1 MNAFPISI
9 SVLLFLNSRRHLFD
23 GRRFVVCCQAGY
35 QITQQRQPLAEGGV
49 MSVPLSGSAGYGDG
63 LSVRL
68 ARLQLEQ
75 DSGKSLHDPD
85 NNRSEGRRG
94 TTDGGA
100 WSGFNFL

>member
-1 MNAFPISI
+1 M
-9 SVLLFLNSRRHLFD
+9 RC
-23 GRRFVVCCQAGY
+23 VCCQAGY

-49 MSVPLSGSAGYGDG
+49 LSVPLTGSAGSTGDSGSG

-85 NNRSEGRRG
+85 NNRSVRHGPSNNNSVRGGPEYQVSQGWTRGR
-94 TTDGGA
+94 D
-100 WSGFNFL
+100 